1 MFNLNLPSIS
11 PFLSGSYFHAGMVQD
26 EIIFYGHPNVCST
39 HTKTIEITK
48 APTLS
53 LRGDCIIGVN
63 ASKGCRDLKPSLKRL
78 LQQEDM
84 AVKIEIEVNGLSFAI
99 VGSSNSR
106 LSLLHDHEIVIR
118 KSEFVC
124 PRTAVTCCNKA
135 SSDIPRD
142 IVRLLGRPRMQGL
155 LRISVE

>member
-1 MFNLNLPSIS
+1 
-11 PFLSGSYFHAGMVQD
+11 MVQD

-39 HTKTIEITK
+39 HNKTIEITK

-63 ASKGCRDLKPSLKRL
+63 ASKACKDLKPSLKRL
-78 LQQEDM
+78 LQQADQ
-84 AVKIEIEVNGLSFAI
+84 AVKIEIEVNDLSFAI
-99 VGSSNSR
+99 DASSDSR

-118 KSEFVC
+118 KSDFVC
-124 PRTAVTCCNKA
+124 PRTAAICCNKA

-142 IVRLLGRPRMQGL
+142 LVQLLGRPQMQGL
-155 LRISVE
+155 LRISIE

>member
-1 MFNLNLPSIS
+1 MFNLNLPSILL
-11 PFLSGSYFHAGMVQD
+11 FLSGSYFHAGMVQD

-39 HTKTIEITK
+39 HNKTIEITK

-63 ASKGCRDLKPSLKRL
+63 ASKACKDLKPSLKRL
-78 LQQEDM
+78 LQQADQ
-84 AVKIEIEVNGLSFAI
+84 AVKIEIEVNDLSFAI
-99 VGSSNSR
+99 DASSDSR

-118 KSEFVC
+118 KSDFVC
-124 PRTAVTCCNKA
+124 PRTAAICCNKA

-142 IVRLLGRPRMQGL
+142 LVQLLGRPQMQGL
-155 LRISVE
+155 LRISIE

>member
-1 MFNLNLPSIS
+1 MFNLNLPSIFL
-11 PFLSGSYFHAGMVQD
+11 FLSGSYFHSGMVQD

-48 APTLS
+48 APTLI

-63 ASKGCRDLKPSLKRL
+63 AGKACKDLKPSLKRL
-78 LQQEDM
+78 LQQADQ
-84 AVKIEIEVNGLSFAI
+84 AVKIEIEVNDLSFAI
-99 VGSSNSR
+99 DASSDSR

-118 KSEFVC
+118 KSDFVC
-124 PRTAVTCCNKA
+124 PRTAAICCNKA

-142 IVRLLGRPRMQGL
+142 IVQLLGRPQMQGL
-155 LRISVE
+155 LRISIE